1 MVLNRKKLI
10 NLFVGNIS
18 NAVLHKIL
26 EEAIKDE
33 IIRKYYDKEFLNSFQ
48 IAKKY
53 RERINPKDRKIP
65 ESSEIKESIIKK
77 VNNELKIRISKG
89 YKNIDSNLV
98 EPITNDILSELRV

>member
-1 MVLNRKKLI
+1 M
-10 NLFVGNIS
+10 
-18 NAVLHKIL
+18 

-65 ESSEIKESIIKK
+65 ESSEIKESII
-77 VNNELKIRISKG
+77 
-89 YKNIDSNLV
+89 
-98 EPITNDILSELRV
+98 